1 MTAER
6 TRPRASR
13 TPQGLTRRLAP
24 AGKPAWPAV
33 LRLRVLQACGAL
45 AEAGLLA
52 TVLAVPL
59 YFNIDDA
66 RIFEP
71 DKATLLRDAAAI
83 LGTLALLRLFLRA
96 LGGGSRRMPRLWPVL
111 PLLLFPAVTL
121 LATTT
126 SILPWVSFF
135 GSYARAQGALTT
147 LAYLTCALLAHSL
160 DLSRARRLVA
170 VMAFS
175 GTAPAAYGWLQRL
188 GHDPLPWQQPDLAA
202 RVPGSL
208 GNPIFLGALLAM
220 TLPLTLAHLAWSLQP
235 TASLTEPDRRRTDE
249 AVGRG
254 RRARQP
260 DSPGRAT
267 ASPTG
272 TDMRP
277 VSEPGLPLPRDLAG
291 RRLRAAGW
299 LLVAL
304 IQAGG
309 LLFTN
314 SRGPFAGL
322 LVALLV
328 LGLSL
333 GVAQDRARLRRLSL
347 AVALPLTTVL
357 LALNL
362 LAPTLL
368 GRLPDSGP
376 GRLLRWSPLASGTAE
391 VRLILWGPALQLVAS
406 RPLLGC
412 GPDTLMSCYYPV
424 YPTALRHLEAPNA
437 VPDRT
442 HDLYLDVAAET
453 GLLGLAAFLLLLG
466 ATARRLWRA
475 LRHGGAIERGLAAAL
490 LAALAGHL
498 AEGAFGIAVVA
509 TALLTWLIAGL
520 AEALAAQPAD
530 VSTADNP
537 TKARRA
543 PRAAPTAWATAAN
556 SAEDGG
562 PSPRR
567 SPAAAIVDALHRVTA
582 LPEPPRNRRRARP
595 AQVAV
600 LLFALI
606 GGCVAADR
614 VLVLGAR
621 QTAADVAARRGGD
634 LETVALGNSGQAPL
648 PPGRSV
654 QPILALRQFAA
665 ADSTVQ
671 QATALAPEQ
680 EEYWLDRGRT
690 LVEWA
695 QAAAQVGGPAAQQA
709 GTLYA
714 RALLA
719 FGQAARLNPLD
730 PDPLRDTGKAYERW
744 AGLGQ
749 DPAKPQTWD
758 AGRLQSAA
766 QAFARAAA
774 LAPHHPDPLVS
785 GSQVALWQG
794 QVQQAL
800 DLARRAVAMDPQMGD
815 GYRVRA
821 EAEIALGEREAA
833 LADWRRALQDP
844 NLGQRG
850 ADAAHLALAESTW
863 AGARCQAVEHARDA
877 LAADGLTPR
886 DAQFMQE
893 IVHLAA
899 SHCAAGGAGN

>member
-1 MTAER
+1 MTRALLDLR
-6 TRPRASR
+6 SSRSVYTPATGVQRPE
-13 TPQGLTRRLAP
+13 
-24 AGKPAWPAV
+24 AV
-33 LRLRVLQACGAL
+33 RLRVLLLCDLL
-45 AEAGLLA
+45 AELGLLA

-71 DKATLLRDAAAI
+71 DKATLLRDAAALLSC
-83 LGTLALLRLFLRA
+83 LGLLRLLLHA
-96 LGGGSRRMPRLWPVL
+96 LGGERRRRPRLLSVL

-126 SILPWVSFF
+126 SILPWVSLY

-147 LAYLTCALLAHSL
+147 LAYLTLALLAMTLHP
-160 DLSRARRLVA
+160 AQIRRLVA
-170 VMAFS
+170 AMALS
-175 GTAPAAYGWLQRL
+175 GTAPAAYGWLQRF

-220 TLPLTLAHLAWSLQP
+220 TLPLTLAHLVWALQP
-235 TASLTEPDRRRTDE
+235 NTSPAAWPDGTAKP
-249 AVGRG
+249 G
-254 RRARQP
+254 RRAPRG
-260 DSPGRAT
+260 SPNKR
-267 ASPTG
+267 PTVPPPG
-272 TDMRP
+272 ANIP
-277 VSEPGLPLPRDLAG
+277 PPAAFGLPLLRGATG
-291 RRLRAAGW
+291 RHLRVPGW

-314 SRGPFAGL
+314 SRGPAAGL
-322 LVALLV
+322 LFALLV
-328 LGLSL
+328 LGLTLSSAYSWPL
-333 GVAQDRARLRRLSL
+333 LCRLTL
-347 AVALPLTTVL
+347 ALALPCATVL

-362 LAPTLL
+362 LAPALL
-368 GRLPDSGP
+368 SHLPENGP
-376 GRLLRWSPLASGTAE
+376 GRLLRWSPLASGTSE
-391 VRLILWGPALQLVAS
+391 VRLILWGPALQLVVGH
-406 RPLLGC
+406 PLLGC
-412 GPDTLMSCYYPV
+412 GPDTLMACYYPV

-442 HDLYLDVAAET
+442 HDIYLDVAAET

-466 ATARRLWRA
+466 ATVQRLLLA
-475 LRHGGAIERGLAAAL
+475 LRRGGSAERGLAAAL

-498 AEGAFGIAVVA
+498 AEGAFGIAVMA

-520 AEALAAQPAD
+520 ATSLAAQPTPHGEGH
-530 VSTADNP
+530 VPSTP
-537 TKARRA
+537 TVTRPASASRTDRLA
-543 PRAAPTAWATAAN
+543 PDAGRPV
-556 SAEDGG
+556 
-562 PSPRR
+562 PRW
-567 SPAAAIVDALHRVTA
+567 PAAGGILQVLLRATA
-582 LPEPPRNRRRARP
+582 LPAASRNRRRPRP
-595 AQVAV
+595 VVAALLLVV
-600 LLFALI
+600 LA
-606 GGCVAADR
+606 GGCVATGR
-614 VLVLGAR
+614 VLSLGAR
-621 QTAADVAARRGGD
+621 QTAADVAARQGTD

-665 ADSTVQ
+665 ADSDLQ
-671 QATALAPEQ
+671 HATALAPEQ

-709 GTLYA
+709 GALYA

-749 DPAKPQTWD
+749 DPDKPQSWD

-774 LAPHHPDPLVS
+774 LAPHHPDPLAS
-785 GSQVALWQG
+785 GSQVALWEG
-794 QVQQAL
+794 QVLQAL
-800 DLARRAVAMDPQMGD
+800 DLARHAVAMDPQMGD
-815 GYRVRA
+815 GYRARA
-821 EAEIALGEREAA
+821 EAEIAQGQREAA
-833 LADWRRALQDP
+833 LADWRQALRDP

-850 ADAAHLALAESTW
+850 TDAAHLALAEATW
-863 AGARCQAVEHARDA
+863 AGARCRAVADA
-877 LAADGLTPR
+877 QEALSAGGLTPH
-886 DAQFMQE
+886 DAQYMRE
-893 IVHLAA
+893 IVHLAPPN
-899 SHCAAGGAGN
+899 CAALRGA